1 MRRLQAHAVIA
12 LLLAALLAVAW
23 LQAQPEREPFDELTA
38 RGTLV
43 VGTRYGPTTYY
54 ETRQGA
60 HGLEQA
66 LVRRFA
72 EALGLAVEFR
82 PVAEIATLLAMLE
95 RGEIDMAAGGLGK
108 RPGDAE
114 RFAYSRPYMTVEPRV
129 VYANGGDRPTGIG
142 ELAGRRLLVVSDS
155 LHEARL
161 RAAAEPYPGVRWE
174 SLPRASSD
182 DLLYR
187 LTSGQADAVVT
198 DSNELTVNQHFYPEV
213 RSAFTLGEPYGLRW
227 AFRPGQD
234 SLRARADAFLD
245 RFEASGK
252 LASLFERY
260 HGHLRRFDYVGTRRF
275 IRDVTRVLP
284 RYRSAFQEAAA
295 EHDLDW
301 RLLAA
306 IGYQESHWD
315 PEAVS
320 PTGVRGVMM
329 LTLSTA
335 AQVGIEDRLEPAQ
348 SIIGG
353 ARYLS
358 SLLERLPESIAEP
371 HRTWFALAA
380 YNVGLGHLEDA
391 RVLTERQGGDP
402 DSWFDVRERLPLLAQ
417 ERYYSTL
424 RYGYARGAE
433 PVAYVARIRRYY
445 ELLRRIT
452 EPRITEGPGVE
463 APLPLDRL
471 LFDDGLQSAF

>member
-1 MRRLQAHAVIA
+1 MTRLQAHLGIA
-12 LLLAALLAVAW
+12 ALLAALLGIAW
-23 LQAQPEREPFDELTA
+23 LQARPEPEPFAALRE

-54 ETRQGA
+54 ETREGPR
-60 HGLEQA
+60 GLEQA

-72 EALGLAVEFR
+72 EALGLEVSFR
-82 PVAEIATLLAMLE
+82 PVARIDRLLAMLE
-95 RGEIDMAAGGLGK
+95 RGEVDMAAGGLG
-108 RPGDAE
+108 RHSGLAD
-114 RFAYSRPYMTVEPRV
+114 RFRFTRPYMTVEPRV
-129 VYANGGDRPTGIG
+129 VYVSGEDRPDGPG
-142 ELAGRRLLVVSDS
+142 DLAGRELIVVADS

-161 RAAAEPYPGVRWE
+161 RAAAGQYPDLGWQ
-174 SLPRASSD
+174 SLAGASSD

-187 LTSGQADAVVT
+187 LSSGQAALALT

-213 RSAFTLGEPYGLRW
+213 RSAFSLGEPYGLRW
-227 AFRPGQD
+227 LFRPESRD
-234 SLRARADAFLD
+234 LHARADTFLQ
-245 RFEASGK
+245 RLEQRGA
-252 LASLFERY
+252 LAAMRERHY
-260 HGHLRRFDYVGTRRF
+260 GHLQRFDYVGTRTFTRE
-275 IRDVTRVLP
+275 VTRKLP
-284 RYRSAFQEAAA
+284 RYRPLFREAAA
-295 EHDLDW
+295 EHGLDW

-329 LTLSTA
+329 LTLPTA
-335 AQVGIEDRLEPAQ
+335 AQVGVDNRLDPAQ
-348 SIIGG
+348 SIRGG
-353 ARYLS
+353 AIYFA
-358 SLLERLPESIAEP
+358 SLLERLPEDISRP
-371 HRTWFALAA
+371 DRTWFALAA

-402 DSWFDVRERLPLLAQ
+402 DSWLDVRERLPLLAQ

-433 PVAYVARIRRYY
+433 PVTYVARIRRYY
-445 ELLRRIT
+445 GLLQRIT
-452 EPRITEGPGVE
+452 EPRVSE
-463 APLPLDRL
+463 APEGEPAAPQWL